1 MKDMII
7 ERLSK
12 IPNLEERKLLK
23 DILNGVFV
31 GVVGYNEEMFQKL
44 TREIFEEIR
53 FDENRYTIYTSLAE
67 RNEVDPIHE
76 FLYPMLTEDIKDTE
90 YEVKEMVEKLENKQE
105 YRLMKLFF
113 ECDYLIFKEMLTE
126 AESYT
131 GKIVTNKDEYT
142 IKVSLRQCL
151 EYKACIENLYG
162 NFTRNGVVWTT
173 INSPYVH
180 KFADVMLTG
189 LDKPIGKGEQIKEVQ
204 INLLKYDSYKK
215 ENMVPL
221 WNIENLVLP
230 SLTFPVPAMD
240 QINFQH
246 EISLSKSGE
255 EHGYLVILDEE
266 FKGYV
271 KRNKDSMTVCAPVPD
286 ITDWKILKV
295 TAYRQANL
303 SYAGYEVM
311 SNRTENSFL
320 NRYARQQ
327 TSVIRTKAELYR
339 IISSFEI
346 AKDLEFID
354 FKILNTGNNQGET
367 YQMDSFLTDGIREEN
382 YKKTLLLEFT
392 TEEAN
397 YLTRDI
403 ISFLVS
409 EIQQYFPEY
418 VCRGKLLLKSDLQED
433 KDKELSEK

>member
-31 GVVGYNEEMFQKL
+31 GVVDYNEEMFQKL
-44 TREIFEEIR
+44 TKEIFEEIR
-53 FDENRYTIYTSLAE
+53 YDENRYTIYTSLAE

-76 FLYPMLTEDIKDTE
+76 FLYPMLPEDMQEAK
-90 YEVKEMVEKLENKQE
+90 YEVKEIIEKLNNKQE

-113 ECDYLIFKEMLTE
+113 ECDYLEFREILAKEE
-126 AESYT
+126 GYS
-131 GKIVTNKDEYT
+131 GKIVTNKDEYNIRIT
-142 IKVSLRQCL
+142 LKQNL
-151 EYKACIENLYG
+151 EYKACIEELYG

-173 INSPYVH
+173 INSPYVN
-180 KFADVMLTG
+180 KFADVWLTG
-189 LDKPIGKGEQIKEVQ
+189 WDKPISNGEQIKEVEL
-204 INLLKYDSYKK
+204 NLLKYDSCKK
-215 ENMVPL
+215 SDMVPL
-221 WNIENLVLP
+221 WNIEKLVLP

-255 EHGYLVILDEE
+255 EHGYLVLLEEE

-271 KRNKDSMTVCAPVPD
+271 KRNKESMTVCAPVPD

-295 TAYRQANL
+295 TTYKQANL
-303 SYAGYEVM
+303 SYAGYEIM
-311 SNRTENSFL
+311 SNKTENSFL

-327 TSVIRTKAELYR
+327 IRAIRTKAELHR

-346 AKDLEFID
+346 AKSVEFID
-354 FKILNTGNNQGET
+354 FKILNTGNKQGET

-392 TEEAN
+392 AKDKN

-403 ISFLVS
+403 LSFLVS

-418 VCRGKLLLKSDLQED
+418 VCKGKLLLKKDLAE
-433 KDKELSEK
+433 KE

>member
-7 ERLSK
+7 EKLSK
-12 IPNLEERKLLK
+12 IQNLEERKLLK

-44 TREIFEEIR
+44 TKEIFEEIR

-76 FLYPMLTEDIKDTE
+76 FLYPMLPEDMQETE
-90 YEVKEMVEKLENKQE
+90 YVVKEIQEVLEDRQE

-113 ECDYLIFKEMLTE
+113 QCDYLVFKEILAGTE
-126 AESYT
+126 RYT
-131 GKIVTNKDEYT
+131 GKIRTDKDEYT
-142 IKVSLRQCL
+142 ISISLKQNL
-151 EYKACIENLYG
+151 EYKACIEELYG

-189 LDKPIGKGEQIKEVQ
+189 LDKPIKKGEQIKEVT
-204 INLLKYDSYKK
+204 ISLGKYDGYKR

-221 WNIENLVLP
+221 WNIEKLVLP

-295 TAYRQANL
+295 TAYKQANL
-303 SYAGYEVM
+303 SYAGYEIM
-311 SNRTENSFL
+311 SNKTENSFL

-327 TSVIRTKAELYR
+327 TRVIRTKAELYR

-346 AKDLEFID
+346 AKNVEFID
-354 FKILNTGNNQGET
+354 FKIRNSGDKQGET

-392 TEEAN
+392 AREEN

-403 ISFLVS
+403 LSFLVS

-418 VCRGKLLLKSDLQED
+418 VCKGKLLIKSDLQEAQEGNV
-433 KDKELSEK
+433 KL